1 MKNIVLPV
9 LGAFAGTFVKNVV
22 DEEPLDFVEAAVG
35 AAFNVIFQY
44 LPEKY
49 LGHKLNK
56 GKSIHAWVLPSHEAD
71 LMGFTGYA
79 FLLSNTKE
87 VIWISK
93 EM

>member
-1 MKNIVLPV
+1 MKNIVLPA

-22 DEEPLDFVEAAVG
+22 DEEPLEAAVG
-35 AAFNVIFQY
+35 AAFNIIFQY

-56 GKSIHAWVLPSHEAD
+56 GNSIHAWVLPSHEAD
-71 LMGFTGYA
+71 LIEFTGYA
-79 FLLSNTKE
+79 FLLSITKE